1 MRREA
6 ILPDQIYHIYNRGN
20 NHQKIFVQ
28 KADYYL
34 FLLKIKKYFAIE
46 TAEVLSYCMMPN
58 HFHLLI
64 YNHCENFGSKIMM
77 PLITSFTK
85 TMNLKYSR
93 EGHLFQ
99 GAYNAKLIDSDE
111 SLMQVSRYIHLN
123 PVKAKLVE
131 RLEDWEFSS
140 YLDYIGSRNDA
151 IVRLEYVMELFS
163 KTKEYREFVE
173 SECEITFDIKKYVF
187 DN

>member
-34 FLLKIKKYFAIE
+34 FLLKIKTYFAIE
-46 TAEVLSYCMMPN
+46 TAEVLSYCLMPN

-64 YNHCENFGSKIMM
+64 YNHCENFGTKIMM

-93 EGHLFQ
+93 EGHHFQ

-111 SLMQVSRYIHLN
+111 SLMQVSRYIH
-123 PVKAKLVE
+123 
-131 RLEDWEFSS
+131 
-140 YLDYIGSRNDA
+140 
-151 IVRLEYVMELFS
+151 
-163 KTKEYREFVE
+163 
-173 SECEITFDIKKYVF
+173 
-187 DN
+187 